1 MTRLERLIQVVNLP
15 IEEWTESMTN
25 IPSVLL
31 IDDNADTLAVLG
43 EFMTALGAQRVRQTP
58 SAEEALTMLEREK
71 FSLIISD
78 YRLEGMD
85 GVQFV
90 ERLRK
95 GGNRTPVMMLSGA
108 PDKQGVIRATKL
120 ERVDF
125 FPKPFHFVELMGAMD
140 RLMAA

>member
-1 MTRLERLIQVVNLP
+1 
-15 IEEWTESMTN
+15 MTN

-31 IDDNADTLAVLG
+31 IDDNVDTLAVLG
-43 EFMTALGAQRVRQTP
+43 EILIALGAQRVRRTP
-58 SAEEALTMLEREK
+58 SAEEALKVLECET

-90 ERLRK
+90 EQLRK

-108 PDKQGVIRATKL
+108 PDRQGVIRATSQ

-125 FPKPFHFVELMGAMD
+125 FPKPFRIVELAGAME

>member
-1 MTRLERLIQVVNLP
+1 
-15 IEEWTESMTN
+15 MTN

-31 IDDNADTLAVLG
+31 IDDNADALAMLG
-43 EFMTALGAQRVRQTP
+43 EFLTALGAQRVHQAP
-58 SAEEALTMLEREK
+58 SAEEALSVLEQED
-71 FSLIISD
+71 FSIIISD

-90 ERLRK
+90 ERIRQS
-95 GGNRTPVMMLSGA
+95 GNRTPVMMLSGA
-108 PDKQGVIRATKL
+108 PDKEGVIRAARL

-125 FPKPFHFVELMGAMD
+125 FPKPFRIAELTGAME

>member
-1 MTRLERLIQVVNLP
+1 MA
-15 IEEWTESMTN
+15 N

-31 IDDNADTLAVLG
+31 IDDNADTLAVLS
-43 EFMTALGAQRVRQTP
+43 EMLLALGAQRVRRTP
-58 SAEEALTMLEREK
+58 SAEEALKWLESEA

-85 GVQFV
+85 GVQFA
-90 ERLRK
+90 ETLREN
-95 GGNRTPVMMLSGA
+95 GNRTPVMMLSGA

-125 FPKPFHFVELMGAMD
+125 FPKPFRIPEWIGAME

>member
-1 MTRLERLIQVVNLP
+1 M
-15 IEEWTESMTN
+15 MN

-43 EFMTALGAQRVRQTP
+43 EMLLALGVQRVRRSP
-58 SAEEALTMLEREK
+58 SAEEALQWLESET

-90 ERLRK
+90 EKLREN
-95 GGNRTPVMMLSGA
+95 GNRTPVMMLSGA
-108 PDKQGVIRATKL
+108 PDKQGVIRATQL

-125 FPKPFHFVELMGAMD
+125 FPKPFRIPEWMGAME